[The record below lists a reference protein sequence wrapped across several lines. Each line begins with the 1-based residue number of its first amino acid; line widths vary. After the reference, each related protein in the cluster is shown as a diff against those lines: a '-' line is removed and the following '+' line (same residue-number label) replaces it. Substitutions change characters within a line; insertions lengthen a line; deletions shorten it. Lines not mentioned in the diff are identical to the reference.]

1 MKKKIYT
8 VILCIMMILSLVG
21 CSKSQKTSDTNSN
34 INILDNSYDEILK
47 NAKGTTVNFY
57 GYGGNEVMNKWFD
70 TYVIPQMKEKY
81 DIKVKRVG
89 MNIDD
94 IMNKLLSEKQAKSEE
109 GVMDVVW
116 INGENFKTAKENNL
130 LFGAF
135 TEKLPNFNE
144 FTIFFLYENMSKHL
158 EKEAQRLNI
167 ICMKYPSHINKLVS
181 KI

>member
-1 MKKKIYT
+1 MKKKNYT

-94 IMNKLLSEKQAKSEE
+94 IMNKLLSEKRRRS
-109 GVMDVVW
+109 
-116 INGENFKTAKENNL
+116 NGCSLDKW
-130 LFGAF
+130 
-135 TEKLPNFNE
+135 
-144 FTIFFLYENMSKHL
+144 
-158 EKEAQRLNI
+158 
-167 ICMKYPSHINKLVS
+167 
-181 KI
+181 